1 MLAALA
7 AAVLVAWW
15 LRPANRDFVHFPP
28 QNTGP
33 WVAFGDSLTE
43 GFGASE
49 GRDYPTVL
57 GRRIGVKILNYGRSG
72 HTTTDGLNR
81 VEEVAKLNPRVV
93 LLCLGGNDTLEQERR
108 AKSFANLG
116 SIIDRLHQRG
126 AFVVLIGV
134 RSASLRDR
142 NKEHFT
148 RLAEEK
154 KVFHVPDL
162 LRGVFLKPIYMSD
175 AVHPNDEGYRIIAE
189 RIEKAHIS
197 A

>member
-81 VEEVAKLNPRVV
+81 VEEVAKLNPRVESI
-93 LLCLGGNDTLEQERR
+93 GN
-108 AKSFANLG
+108 SN
-116 SIIDRLHQRG
+116 
-126 AFVVLIGV
+126 
-134 RSASLRDR
+134 
-142 NKEHFT
+142 
-148 RLAEEK
+148 
-154 KVFHVPDL
+154 
-162 LRGVFLKPIYMSD
+162 
-175 AVHPNDEGYRIIAE
+175 
-189 RIEKAHIS
+189 
-197 A
+197 